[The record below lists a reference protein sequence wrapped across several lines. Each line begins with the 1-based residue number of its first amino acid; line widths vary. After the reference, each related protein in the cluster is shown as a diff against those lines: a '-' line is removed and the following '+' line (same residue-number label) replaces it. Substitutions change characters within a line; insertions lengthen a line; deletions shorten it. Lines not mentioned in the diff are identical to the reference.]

1 MNITEPFVL
10 KDDVL
15 LIPCN
20 ELNADLRERIS
31 FDEGDFTLSRRH
43 GRSPSQVIDGD
54 TAALLA
60 LFREPRTKRLSC
72 TCADFVFRGN
82 AEPGYECKHVS
93 AVLKYIGR
101 RYLAEE
107 YDPLRQRARAA

>member
-1 MNITEPFVL
+1 MTTKKKMAVKVSAFTPAE
-10 KDDVL
+10 
-15 LIPCN
+15 
-20 ELNADLRERIS
+20 ERAARSERI
-31 FDEGDFTLSRRH
+31 EVNEAEPYGWIA
-43 GRSPSQVIDGD
+43 RSESGTEQGYH
-54 TAALLA
+54 

-107 YDPLRQRARAA
+107 YDPQRQRLPLSAA